1 MWGLWEQVHS
11 HSLDWPE
18 GGALHPVRWGPAE
31 AVVGREQSVNH
42 MAVVLIPGVGLAAA
56 PVHPRPP
63 PHTHSTKLP
72 MAAHGLQETYKSRL
86 RFSALRTARITLE
99 SVKVDFSR
107 EGP

>member
-1 MWGLWEQVHS
+1 MDGV
-11 HSLDWPE
+11 
-18 GGALHPVRWGPAE
+18 PVT
-31 AVVGREQSVNH
+31 
-42 MAVVLIPGVGLAAA
+42 GVGLGAA

-72 MAAHGLQETYKSRL
+72 MAAHGLQETYRSRL

-99 SVKVDFSR
+99 SVEIDSSR